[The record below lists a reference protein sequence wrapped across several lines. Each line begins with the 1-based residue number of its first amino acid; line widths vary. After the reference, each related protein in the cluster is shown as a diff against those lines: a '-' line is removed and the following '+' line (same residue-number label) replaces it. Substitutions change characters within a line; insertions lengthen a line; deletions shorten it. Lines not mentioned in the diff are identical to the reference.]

1 MNPRASLSIPR
12 RIGEAHEV
20 DYSKPLDAA
29 FGSLARDRIP
39 VRSMAETDLHAI
51 VAIDQSITGRARA
64 AYLRQKL
71 MEALHQSDVRV
82 SLVAELDGLAVG
94 FVMARVDLGEFG
106 RAEPAAVMDTI
117 GVDPNYRRQG
127 VGRSLL
133 SQLFLNVAAL
143 RVERIRT
150 ELDWRDRELLAF
162 LDGCGFRPASS
173 SASILRSFDSLRF
186 KRAPV
191 WPPGAPRPR

>member
-1 MNPRASLSIPR
+1 MKPQGLSLPR
-12 RIGEAHEV
+12 RIGEAHEI
-20 DYSKPLDAA
+20 DYGKPFAA
-29 FGSLARDRIP
+29 DFAPLARDRIP
-39 VRSMAETDLHAI
+39 VRSMAESDLRPI
-51 VAIDQSITGRARA
+51 VAIDRRITGRART

-82 SLVAELDGLAVG
+82 SLVAELDGCPVG

-117 GVDPNYRRQG
+117 GVDPDYQRQG
-127 VGRSLL
+127 VGRALF
-133 SQLFLNVAAL
+133 SQLFLNLAAL

-162 LDGCGFRPASS
+162 LDVCGFRPSQQ
-173 SASILRSFDSLRF
+173 LCFDL
-186 KRAPV
+186 PLV
-191 WPPGAPRPR
+191 

>member
-71 MEALHQSDVRV
+71 MESLHQSDVRV
-82 SLVAELDGLAVG
+82 SLDAELDG
-94 FVMARVDLGEFG
+94 
-106 RAEPAAVMDTI
+106 
-117 GVDPNYRRQG
+117 
-127 VGRSLL
+127 
-133 SQLFLNVAAL
+133 
-143 RVERIRT
+143 
-150 ELDWRDRELLAF
+150 RDRELIAF
-162 LDGCGFRPASS
+162 LDGCGFRTAQQ
-173 SASILRSFDSLRF
+173 LCFDL
-186 KRAPV
+186 AMI
-191 WPPGAPRPR
+191 

>member
-1 MNPRASLSIPR
+1 MNPHALSLPR
-12 RIGEAHEV
+12 RIGEAQEI
-20 DYSKPLDAA
+20 DYGKPLDADV
-29 FGSLARDRIP
+29 GSLARDRIP
-39 VRSMAETDLHAI
+39 VRSMAETDLRSIA
-51 VAIDQSITGRARA
+51 AIDQKITGRARV

-82 SLVAELDGLAVG
+82 SLVAELDGFAVG

-117 GVDPNYRRQG
+117 GVDPDYRRQG

-133 SQLFLNVAAL
+133 SQLFLNLAAL

-150 ELDWRDRELLAF
+150 ELDWRDRELFAL
-162 LDGCGFRPASS
+162 LDACGFHPAQQ
-173 SASILRSFDSLRF
+173 LCFDL
-186 KRAPV
+186 ALV
-191 WPPGAPRPR
+191 